1 MLIHESSLLP
11 DVIRECPA
19 TRVVFDRYGLSGC
32 GGPTGPRETVEWFA
46 GLHGVPLQILLSE
59 LNEAESAPG
68 SPSPIIQTR
77 STLTDTIFRPFFL
90 AGIAT
95 VFSLGCLWGAVN
107 LLIIGNH
114 RAFGSVNYSWILAH
128 ADAMV
133 FGFVGF
139 FVMGFAYQAFP
150 RFKQAQ
156 LWRPGLAYATLPLM
170 AAGICLQ
177 TIGHLA
183 SPQSGYLE
191 FGMAGALLILA
202 AATIFG
208 LVISKTLRR
217 AHKPEPYDRF
227 LFASVAWFLIAALA
241 NPIVFWL
248 FEGAQ
253 SQQEFLFR
261 VSSFDIP
268 YRDVELLGI
277 AVVMILGVSLKFLPH
292 AYGFRMPGPRWRGF
306 VFWGL
311 NAAIAGS
318 AATFIGAIAFGKF
331 WLLIPNELCAVV
343 LLTIAAGTFWQYRLL
358 GSVHSSERDRSVKFI
373 RTAYIWFIIAITML
387 VFAPIYDI
395 AIFQPLTNSE
405 SPFSHAYL
413 GAYRHALTVGFILMM
428 IVGVSSK
435 VVPTL
440 SGVDLRRANSLWPTL
455 VLLNLGNVLRIG
467 TEIATDYTPHAYA
480 VMGISGFIELAG
492 LALWGFEMVRNIRF
506 GQRLTHSPEV
516 PVSAHSGDDFVLSP
530 QTRIGEILERYPD
543 TLPIFLRRG
552 FTPLANP
559 ALRRTVARIVT
570 VEQVCRRESVDLD
583 SFLEEL
589 RSSIQNRAALAGL
602 TEVAREDALTEDGVG
617 HSAERNQPRC

>member
-1 MLIHESSLLP
+1 MIIREDSLLP
-11 DVIRECPA
+11 EVISEHPA
-19 TRVVFDRYGLSGC
+19 TRAVFDRYGLSGC
-32 GGPTGPRETVEWFA
+32 GGPTGPRESVGWFS
-46 GLHGVPLQILLSE
+46 GLHGVSLETLLSE
-59 LNEAESAPG
+59 LNHAASTSSPPLVVERSATPA
-68 SPSPIIQTR
+68 
-77 STLTDTIFRPFFL
+77 DTIFRPFFL
-90 AGIAT
+90 AGMTI

-107 LLIIGNH
+107 LWIMGNNH
-114 RAFGSVNYSWILAH
+114 AFGSVNYSWVLAH

-139 FVMGFAYQAFP
+139 FIMGFAYQAFP
-150 RFKQAQ
+150 RFKHTQ
-156 LWRPGLAYATLPLM
+156 LWRPRLAFAALPLM

-183 SPQSGYLE
+183 SPHGGYLE
-191 FGMAGALLILA
+191 LGIGGGLLMFLA
-202 AATIFG
+202 VTIFR
-208 LVISKTLRR
+208 LVLIKTLRQ
-217 AHKPEPYDRF
+217 AGKPELYDRF
-227 LFASVAWFLIAALA
+227 VFASLTWFLIAALA

-248 FEGAQ
+248 FEGARN
-253 SQQEFLFR
+253 QEQFLFR

-292 AYGFRMPGPRWRGF
+292 AYGFRMPGPKWRGF

-331 WLLIPNELCAVV
+331 WLLMANELCALV
-343 LLTIAAGTFWQYRLL
+343 LLVIAAGTIRQYRMM
-358 GSVHSSERDRSVKFI
+358 GPIHASEQDRSGKFI
-373 RTAYIWFIIAITML
+373 RTAYVWFVIAMGML
-387 VFAPIYDI
+387 VLAPIYDI
-395 AIFQPLTNSE
+395 AVFQPLTNSP

-455 VLLNLGNVLRIG
+455 VLLNLGNLLRIG
-467 TEIATDYTPHAYA
+467 TEIATDYTPRAYT
-480 VMGISGFIELAG
+480 VMGLSGFIELAG
-492 LALWGFEMVRNIRF
+492 LALWGFEMVRNIRY
-506 GQRLTHSPEV
+506 GQHLMRVHQV
-516 PVSAHSGDDFVLSP
+516 PISATPADNWVLGP

-543 TLPIFLRRG
+543 ILPVFLRRG

-583 SFLEEL
+583 LFLEEL
-589 RSSIQNRAALAGL
+589 RDSINNRATLAGFADI
-602 TEVAREDALTEDGVG
+602 TREDTRSEDGIA
-617 HSAERNQPRC
+617 HPSERRQPGG